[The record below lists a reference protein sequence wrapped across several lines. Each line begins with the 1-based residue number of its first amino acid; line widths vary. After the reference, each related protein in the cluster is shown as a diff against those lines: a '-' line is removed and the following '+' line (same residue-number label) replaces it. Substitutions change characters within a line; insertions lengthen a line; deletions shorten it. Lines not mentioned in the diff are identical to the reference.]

1 MSETRSTNTVPM
13 ESSSFDSMT
22 LDEAKAQKK
31 RLTQRIKAFD
41 AEFKELHGRDPTKED
56 YEISGLRA
64 DFDKYELARQRIA
77 ELRQLA
83 KQSQVAKD
91 AVATT
96 EEERLAIERARLHDD
111 RLATARLMFNQKYPL
126 STGCMTYPQLC
137 NLVHPCTHI
146 CRFRTLSIWLF
157 EQAFRSFF
165 AGFSSSTMTR
175 VMICTACTIVFLP
188 FESL

>member
-31 RLTQRIKAFD
+31 RLTQRIKAFNT
-41 AEFKELHGRDPTKED
+41 EFKEEHGRDPTKED
-56 YEISGLRA
+56 YKMSGLRA
-64 DFDKYELARQRIA
+64 DIDKYELARQRIA

-96 EEERLAIERARLHDD
+96 EEEMPVSPRLAGGPAV
-111 RLATARLMFNQKYPL
+111 
-126 STGCMTYPQLC
+126 SG
-137 NLVHPCTHI
+137 
-146 CRFRTLSIWLF
+146 
-157 EQAFRSFF
+157 
-165 AGFSSSTMTR
+165 
-175 VMICTACTIVFLP
+175 
-188 FESL
+188 

>member
-1 MSETRSTNTVPM
+1 MPADGCVQVCACMNRTSQCPAIILPVLVIKLTFFLLLPWGPCSKPGEDGSINSTVPM

-83 KQSQVAKD
+83 KQSQVMTRAIGAKLI
-91 AVATT
+91 
-96 EEERLAIERARLHDD
+96 R
-111 RLATARLMFNQKYPL
+111 K
-126 STGCMTYPQLC
+126 
-137 NLVHPCTHI
+137 
-146 CRFRTLSIWLF
+146 TLSGKRMWCSKSLLLAGALAGITSLSVLAQ
-157 EQAFRSFF
+157 QAN
-165 AGFSSSTMTR
+165 TE
-175 VMICTACTIVFLP
+175 L
-188 FESL
+188 